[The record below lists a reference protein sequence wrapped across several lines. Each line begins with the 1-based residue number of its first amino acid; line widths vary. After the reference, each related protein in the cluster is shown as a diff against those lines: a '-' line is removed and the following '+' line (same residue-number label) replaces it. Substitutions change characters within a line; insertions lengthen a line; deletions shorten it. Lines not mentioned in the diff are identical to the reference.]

1 MLYILYILHMYKPS
15 KYTNIT
21 VYLYIYMLYD
31 SMTKTSMTSTLWHYV
46 TTRSTSYAH
55 ISMVSTRIPAISC
68 VLHPLARSRL
78 TGPTTWITRSVI
90 HYYTAYIYVY
100 EVYMIAI
107 MYIYTVLDLLCMH
120 PHMHIIFIL
129 VSIIYA

>member
-46 TTRSTSYAH
+46 TIRSISYAH

-68 VLHPLARSRL
+68 VPRPLARSRP
-78 TGPTTWITRSVI
+78 TGRITWITRYVI
-90 HYYTAYIYVY
+90 YYT
-100 EVYMIAI
+100 
-107 MYIYTVLDLLCMH
+107 
-120 PHMHIIFIL
+120 
-129 VSIIYA
+129 